1 MIIEPVEK
9 KEKKIEVGDV
19 LSLDEGSYYI
29 VFCFLTPPPEQHFK
43 YGLVC
48 LNSGGAYLL
57 DGKNTLVDSLEDLA
71 SLTKEFTKVTGDYK
85 VSI

>member
-9 KEKKIEVGDV
+9 KEKKIDVGDV

-29 VFCFLTPPPEQHFK
+29 VFCFLTPEQHFK

-48 LNSGGAYLL
+48 LNSGGAYFL
-57 DGKNTLVDSLEDLA
+57 DGKKTLAESLEELA
-71 SLTKEFTKVTGDYK
+71 SLTKDFTKVTGDYK
-85 VSI
+85 VRI